1 MTQVAARGAGV
12 YGIRPS
18 YCVLAHL
25 RWAIQPENATATA
38 DCLELLGEKLRPLKE
53 AEAAGELL
61 PQVGVSTASQQT
73 GSLGPAS
80 IRQRAAALPGTCK
93 PSLVSAA
100 PEVDAFSRPPT
111 LHCRMQ
117 Q

>member
-1 MTQVAARGAGV
+1 M

-61 PQVGVSTASQQT
+61 PQVGLRTSTASQQAV
-73 GSLGPAS
+73 SSGPAS
-80 IRQRAAALPGTCK
+80 PGN
-93 PSLVSAA
+93 
-100 PEVDAFSRPPT
+100 E
-111 LHCRMQ
+111 
-117 Q
+117 